1 MEVVDKLFS
10 GYGELAPEGRG
21 PEISR
26 IEDEANEYIVPR
38 FPKLDYIKRATFVK

>member
-1 MEVVDKLFS
+1 MEVVDRIYS

-38 FPKLDYIKRATFVK
+38 FPKLDYIKRTTLVK